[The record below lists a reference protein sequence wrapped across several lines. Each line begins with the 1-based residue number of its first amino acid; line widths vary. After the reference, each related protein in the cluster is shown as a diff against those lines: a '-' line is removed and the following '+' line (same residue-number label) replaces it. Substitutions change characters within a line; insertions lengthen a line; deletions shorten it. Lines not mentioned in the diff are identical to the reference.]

1 MKGHSTGYLATTT
14 TDKQGHKKK
23 KKYRK
28 MSQTKGN
35 QEVMIFN
42 FTVTPWFISLKRKRT
57 LMEKLVKYKLS
68 MKFC

>member
-14 TDKQGHKKK
+14 TDQQGHKKK
-23 KKYRK
+23 KIYRK
-28 MSQTKGN
+28 MSQNKGN

-42 FTVTPWFISLKRKRT
+42 CTVTPWFGSLKRKRM
-57 LMEKLVKYKLS
+57 LMAKLVKYKLS